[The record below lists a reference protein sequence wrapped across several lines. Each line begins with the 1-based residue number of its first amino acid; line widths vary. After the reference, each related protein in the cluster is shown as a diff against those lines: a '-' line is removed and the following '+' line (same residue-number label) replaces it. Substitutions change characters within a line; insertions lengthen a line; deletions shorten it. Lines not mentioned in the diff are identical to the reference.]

1 MQTYTDPCSYAMQSD
16 MRQLKEM
23 IASDLANYMLEM
35 MPPLDMCVD
44 FVCDRFGLD
53 CTDEL
58 IDFVADCHDEFFGNW
73 YKPMKFTVVKF
84 KGRWVKVS
92 NKLSP
97 PTEWVTV
104 INKANLK

>member
-1 MQTYTDPCSYAMQSD
+1 
-16 MRQLKEM
+16 
-23 IASDLANYMLEM
+23 
-35 MPPLDMCVD
+35 
-44 FVCDRFGLD
+44 
-53 CTDEL
+53 
-58 IDFVADCHDEFFGNW
+58 
-73 YKPMKFTVVKF
+73 MKFTVVKF